1 MSADKVSRCECVI
14 EEPLTKSNR
23 GQPWA
28 LRWARLAELLRAL
41 VQGLKRRPFL
51 VDELFAS
58 IDPQFR
64 DSGGHPQ
71 LAPPLASAPEHNL
84 CPTRRGIHAALSFQ
98 TLGALNQGF
107 RSWPLGLSVN

>member
-1 MSADKVSRCECVI
+1 MRDRGASDKVKQGSTLGITV
-14 EEPLTKSNR
+14 
-23 GQPWA
+23 
-28 LRWARLAELLRAL
+28 ARLAELLRAL